1 MHLSKQIVVSL
12 LYRNSNTNIME
23 TNQKK
28 IELIYKAIDALM
40 DLCEIE
46 EINSYEIV
54 HNENSTVMKLR
65 SAIYQ
70 LENE

>member
-1 MHLSKQIVVSL
+1 MKAK
-12 LYRNSNTNIME
+12 E
-23 TNQKK
+23 EK

-46 EINSYEIV
+46 EVNSYEIV

-65 SAIYQ
+65 SAVYQ

>member
-1 MHLSKQIVVSL
+1 MKTKE
-12 LYRNSNTNIME
+12 R
-23 TNQKK
+23 K
-28 IELIYKAIDALM
+28 IGLIYKAIDALI

-54 HNENSTVMKLR
+54 HNENSTVSKLR
-65 SAIYQ
+65 SAIYK

>member
-1 MHLSKQIVVSL
+1 
-12 LYRNSNTNIME
+12 ME